1 MSRDRFQK
9 YGHPGKYISV
19 VKWEGGQLDFTGS
32 ADFIGGII
40 VPGFSASYNVTDVV
54 TLTGGGSIPLPVL
67 AVKQQGGAGAAGFQ
81 IHELSI
87 AKISGSIPN
96 SANDCYLFTRN
107 PLLH

>member
-19 VKWEGGQLDFTGS
+19 TKWQGGQLDFTGS

-40 VPGFSASYNVTDVV
+40 VPGLSSSYTSTDVV
-54 TLTGGGSIPLPVL
+54 TLTGGGSIPLSVL
-67 AVKQQGGAGAAGFQ
+67 AVKQQGAAGAAGLN

-87 AKISGSIPN
+87 AKISGSTPSEAN
-96 SANDCYLFTRN
+96 SCYIFTRN

>member
-19 VKWEGGQLDFTGS
+19 TKWEGGQLDFTGS

-40 VPGFSASYNVTDVV
+40 VPGLSSSYSPTDVV

-67 AVKQQGGAGAAGFQ
+67 AVRLQGAGGGAGFQ

-96 SANDCYLFTRN
+96 NANDCYLFTRN